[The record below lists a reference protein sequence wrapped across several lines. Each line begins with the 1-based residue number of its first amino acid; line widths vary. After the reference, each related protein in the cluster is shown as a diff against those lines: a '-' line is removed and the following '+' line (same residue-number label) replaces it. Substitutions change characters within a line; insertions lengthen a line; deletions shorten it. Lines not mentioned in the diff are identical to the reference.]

1 MYYEATLCHAVFI
14 VVNKDFEPSDSIN
27 TELQFTSCDRKKSL
41 TLFIT
46 DDQDL
51 ENNEPIVIT
60 WINLTLTRTAENGS
74 NFEPALSEQER
85 GRLTLSMTNTTVV
98 IVDDDG
104 KSITILFFVTLWESW
119 ASMHN
124 YEPVLCT
131 CSLAVT
137 VHLIPLD
144 H

>member
-60 WINLTLTRTAENGS
+60 WINLTLTRTVENGS
-74 NFEPALSEQER
+74 NFKPVLSEQER
-85 GRLTLSMTNTTVV
+85 GRLRLSTTNTTVV
-98 IVDDDG
+98 IIDDDG
-104 KSITILFFVTLWESW
+104 KSITI
-119 ASMHN
+119 N
-124 YEPVLCT
+124 
-131 CSLAVT
+131 SL
-137 VHLIPLD
+137 
-144 H
+144 

>member
-60 WINLTLTRTAENGS
+60 WINLTLTRTVENGS
-74 NFEPALSEQER
+74 NFKPVLSEQER
-85 GRLTLSMTNTTVV
+85 GRLRLSTTNTTVV

-104 KSITILFFVTLWESW
+104 KSITI
-119 ASMHN
+119 N
-124 YEPVLCT
+124 
-131 CSLAVT
+131 SL
-137 VHLIPLD
+137 
-144 H
+144 